1 MNKINIE
8 LNIADEG
15 IENIVITALEG
26 GIGYWACLD
35 NAHPTFIRFRDKN
48 MNLSISECVY
58 QLLMVGGVIY
68 FYDSDSDENETDR
81 WELTLDMLL
90 NGIKIYIEK
99 SKQLY
104 FIEDLDSI
112 GADHI
117 FQYAMFKE
125 LVYG

>member
-26 GIGYWACLD
+26 GVGYWACLD
-35 NAHPTFIRFRDKN
+35 NAHPTFARFRKKN

-58 QLLMVGGVIY
+58 HLLMVGGVIY
-68 FYDSDSDENETDR
+68 FYDSDSDENQTDR

-90 NGIKIYIEK
+90 NGIKMYIEK

-104 FIEDLDSI
+104 FIEDLDSV